1 MRIHFTDDFD
11 PGLIAD
17 SGQCF
22 RWYALG
28 EKSWRVLH
36 GAHCLILTEAGPQE
50 YDLDCAEAEYDALWR
65 PYLDMDESYAAI
77 RERIDPAAD
86 PFLYAAAQAQ
96 RGLRILRQE
105 PWEALAS
112 FIISQNR
119 NIPAIRRSIEL
130 LCQAAG
136 TSCRDSR
143 GEAYFAFPTPEA
155 VAALSDDALTSC
167 KLGYRDKYLRAA
179 AEAVAAGRVDLAALC
194 QTEPEKSLETLLKL
208 KGVGVKV
215 AACVQLFGL
224 HQLDAFPIDVWIR
237 RVLEAEYPGGY
248 PQARYSPYNGVYQQ
262 YMFAYYRG
270 KTL

>member
-1 MRIHFTDDFD
+1 MRIEFTDDFD
-11 PGLIAD
+11 PRLIAE

-22 RWYALG
+22 RWYALDD
-28 EKSWRVLH
+28 KRWRVLH
-36 GAHCLILTEAGPQE
+36 GAHCLILTEAGPRT
-50 YDLDCAEAEYDALWR
+50 YDLDCTEAEYDAVWR

-77 RERIDPAAD
+77 RARIDPAED
-86 PFLYAAAQAQ
+86 PFLYAAAENQ
-96 RGLRILRQE
+96 RGLRILRQD

-119 NIPAIRRSIEL
+119 NIPAIRRSIEF

-136 TSCRDSR
+136 AACRDSR
-143 GEAYFAFPTPEA
+143 EAPYFAFPTPEA
-155 VAALSDDALTSC
+155 VAAMDDAALASC
-167 KLGYRDKYLRAA
+167 KLGYRDGYLRAA
-179 AEAVAAGRVDLAALC
+179 AEAVASGRVDLAALC
-194 QTEPEKSLETLLKL
+194 QASPEASLASLLTL

-237 RVLEAEYPGGY
+237 RVLDAEYPGGY
-248 PQARYSPYNGVYQQ
+248 PRERYSPYNGVCQQ

-270 KTL
+270 KSF

>member
-1 MRIHFTDDFD
+1 MRIQFTDDFD
-11 PGLIAD
+11 PGLIAE

-28 EKSWRVLH
+28 DDRWRVLH
-36 GAHCLILTEAGPQE
+36 GAHCLLLKQTGSQA
-50 YDLDCAEAEYDALWR
+50 YDLDCDEAEYDAVWR
-65 PYLDMDESYAAI
+65 PYLDMDEGYAAI

-96 RGLRILRQE
+96 RGRRILRQE

-136 TSCRDSR
+136 APCRDSR
-143 GEAYFAFPTPEA
+143 GEAYYAFPSPGA
-155 VAALSDDALTSC
+155 VAAMGEEALASC
-167 KLGYRDKYLRAA
+167 KLGYRDRYLRAA

-194 QTEPEKSLETLLKL
+194 RAKPEESLQALLTL

-270 KTL
+270 KSF

>member
-11 PGLIAD
+11 PGLLAD

-96 RGLRILRQE
+96 RGLRILRQDS
-105 PWEALAS
+105 WEALAS

-136 TSCRDSR
+136 TLCRDSR

-167 KLGYRDKYLRAA
+167 KLGYRDKYLHAA
-179 AEAVAAGRVDLAALC
+179 AEAVAAGCVDLAALC

-224 HQLDAFPIDVWIR
+224 HQLDAFPVDVWIR